1 MPKEYENLKN
11 TKRSSVLIVEDEALI
26 AEDIRM
32 MLTKFGFN
40 VVETCSSGE
49 NAVTTIDRLSDK
61 QAAPDVVL
69 MDITLPG
76 KLNGIEA
83 AIEINSRHDSAIV
96 FLTGYNHA
104 DLYERLKG
112 VRYFG
117 YLHKPVRAEQA
128 CATIEYASHQKRI
141 ELKSETSRPGK
152 DSVPSDTQTQGN
164 VLSDMEKRLIG
175 ASVVMRD
182 IREEIVVLAPSTIP
196 VLILGETGTGKEIV
210 ARELYRAS
218 NRSSMS
224 FMPLNCATIGTL
236 ADSELFGHVRGAFT
250 GAVRSTSGYIG
261 AANGGTLFLDEL
273 EALSLDIQAK
283 LLRFLDMGEYS
294 KVGDTKIL
302 HADVRIISASNKDLD
317 SLCSQGKFRRDLYYR
332 ISGSMINTV
341 PLRSRTEDIPAL
353 VSHFLSM
360 FASDGEKK
368 VPVMLPEATR
378 SLTSYEWPGNVR
390 QLKQAVHNLI
400 ERNRQHKSIDEKE
413 VAKLM
418 GASTSIIHFPSYQDA
433 KKADL
438 EQFNLKYFTD
448 LLRVTQG
455 KSKKALELSKMHRKN
470 FYDMLRKHGLTPKD
484 FK

>member
-1 MPKEYENLKN
+1 
-11 TKRSSVLIVEDEALI
+11 
-26 AEDIRM
+26 

-40 VVETCSSGE
+40 VVATCTSGE
-49 NAVTTIDRLSDK
+49 NAVSTIDRLSDR

-104 DLYERLKG
+104 DLYEKLKD

-117 YLHKPVRAEQA
+117 YLHKPVRPEQA
-128 CATIEYASHQKRI
+128 CSTLEYASHQRQGERKCA
-141 ELKSETSRPGK
+141 L
-152 DSVPSDTQTQGN
+152 PSDKDFAPSPTQTQGN
-164 VLSDMEKRLIG
+164 VLSGMEKRLIG
-175 ASVVMRD
+175 ASEVMRG
-182 IREEIVVLAPSTIP
+182 IREEILVLAPSTIP

-218 NRSSMS
+218 NRSSMP

-236 ADSELFGHVRGAFT
+236 ADSELFGHVKGAFT

-261 AANGGTLFLDEL
+261 AANGGTLFLDEI

-302 HADVRIISASNKDLD
+302 HADVRVISASNKNLD
-317 SLCSQGKFRRDLYYR
+317 ILCSQGKFRRDLYYR
-332 ISGSMINTV
+332 ISGSMINTA

-360 FASDGEKK
+360 FSSDGEKK
-368 VPVMLPEATR
+368 VPVLLPEATR
-378 SLTSYEWPGNVR
+378 SLTSHEWLGNVR

-400 ERNRQHKSIDEKE
+400 ERNRHHKSIDEKE

-418 GASTSIIHFPSYQDA
+418 GASPSKILFPSYQDA
-433 KKADL
+433 KKTDL
-438 EQFNLKYFTD
+438 EQFNQKYFTD

-484 FK
+484 FKRTP